1 MQTSTALKWAALAT
15 AMVTPAIAQEQ
26 VWPDRDSDTLLS
38 QSDLQA
44 RLAGRTLVFFDGGSS
59 AYKRD
64 GTYQWTYAGGGDWH
78 GMWRAEAGSVVCV
91 DFITEVTRCDR
102 IVENNGRLV
111 VLTADGQRFP
121 VREMA
126 ENAVTY

>member
-1 MQTSTALKWAALAT
+1 MQILNTVKWAAVAALMAGPILA
-15 AMVTPAIAQEQ
+15 QDQ

-38 QSDLQA
+38 QSDLQD
-44 RLAGRTLVFFDGGSS
+44 RLTGRTLVFFDGGTS

-78 GMWRAEAGSVVCV
+78 GMWRTMEGSVVCV

-102 IVENNGRLV
+102 IVESSDRLV

-121 VREMA
+121 VKTTE
-126 ENAVTY
+126 